1 MNTMTIMKKTYIKWC
16 FLGILIL
23 LTISLVIY
31 LNYQNSKKTKFLNYP
46 VNYSICNSNEVLVK
60 VYCNRKNLSF
70 LDKDN
75 IVKSNI
81 MDEEQN
87 TYLVKINKISN
98 EKKLENPDFLT
109 HQKNGLLLNKH
120 QIEVLERFQIPWKN
134 YTTYSSL
141 VYELE
146 EILLEESDEELELI
160 ANQLQEFS
168 YYSEVNK

>member
-1 MNTMTIMKKTYIKWC
+1 
-16 FLGILIL
+16 
-23 LTISLVIY
+23 
-31 LNYQNSKKTKFLNYP
+31 
-46 VNYSICNSNEVLVK
+46 
-60 VYCNRKNLSF
+60 
-70 LDKDN
+70 
-75 IVKSNI
+75 
-81 MDEEQN
+81 MDERIIE
-87 TYLVKINKISN
+87 I